1 METGTGP
8 NKPPERRTR
17 HLLLRAPEPSDVDA
31 LFAIQGD
38 PVAMRFT
45 YCAPS
50 RAATAARL
58 EAYAARFSADGFA
71 PWTALL
77 AEDERVVGWGGL
89 NTDPEAPGWGVEVAY
104 FLSPSVWGR
113 GFATELVQAALAH
126 AFRDL
131 GLSRVGAFS
140 RPDNVASTR
149 VLAKAGFAR
158 IRFVPSLERD
168 EFEITAQRWQGA
180 S

>member
-1 METGTGP
+1 
-8 NKPPERRTR
+8 
-17 HLLLRAPEPSDVDA
+17 
-31 LFAIQGD
+31 
-38 PVAMRFT
+38 
-45 YCAPS
+45 
-50 RAATAARL
+50 
-58 EAYAARFSADGFA
+58 
-71 PWTALL
+71 
-77 AEDERVVGWGGL
+77 
-89 NTDPEAPGWGVEVAY
+89 VAY

-158 IRFVPSLERD
+158 IRFVPSLERG